1 MQQQFFINQNSTL
14 PTLRMELIND
24 GRNDFK
30 KFHEAIENAE
40 ITFTMTNTDTG
51 VIKIANEKAY
61 IVEKEGDGCEEQY
74 LICYQWRP
82 RDTKE
87 KGVFE
92 GVFNIHFDGTLTSE
106 YTTYPKGDLVMPI
119 REKLIIVIQ

>member
-1 MQQQFFINQNSTL
+1 MQQQFFINQHSTL

-30 KFHEAIENAE
+30 KFYDIIQNAE
-40 ITFTMTNTDTG
+40 ITFTMTNCDTN

-61 IVEKEGDGCEEQY
+61 LSKREVDGCTDQY
-74 LICYQWRP
+74 LICYQWKP

-87 KGVFE
+87 KGVYE
-92 GVFNIHFDGTLTSE
+92 GVFTLHFDGTLTSE
-106 YTTYPKGDLVMPI
+106 TDTYPKGDLIMPI
-119 REKLIIVIQ
+119 REKLMIIIQ